1 MNLDNRITA
10 KRIKKALSPKIVA
23 MVLVIVLIA
32 GAIFYV
38 TVKNRNSKELLIW
51 YVTTEA
57 ENCFSDEDLRLIN
70 EYGVK
75 SGLDK
80 VVLSKRH
87 PNDSYFEVTMS
98 TTAFY
103 NCDAFIMSA
112 EMVQKY
118 AESGMFMTLDYNG
131 ENELLYLGDNAV
143 GILIF
148 ENYYL
153 LINEKTDVDLQIIYD
168 IYDILNKK

>member
-1 MNLDNRITA
+1 MNLDNKITA

-23 MVLVIVLIA
+23 IVLIVVVIA
-32 GAIFYV
+32 SAIFYV
-38 TVKNRNSKELLIW
+38 TIKNRNSKELLIW
-51 YVTTEA
+51 YITTEA
-57 ENCFSDEDLRLIN
+57 ENGFSDEALRLVN

-87 PNDSYFEVTMS
+87 PEDAYFEVTMS

-112 EMVQKY
+112 EIVQKY
-118 AESGMFMTLDYNG
+118 AEAGMFMTLDYNG

-153 LINEKTDVDLQIIYD
+153 LINEKTDIDLQMIYD
-168 IYDILNKK
+168 IYDILNEK